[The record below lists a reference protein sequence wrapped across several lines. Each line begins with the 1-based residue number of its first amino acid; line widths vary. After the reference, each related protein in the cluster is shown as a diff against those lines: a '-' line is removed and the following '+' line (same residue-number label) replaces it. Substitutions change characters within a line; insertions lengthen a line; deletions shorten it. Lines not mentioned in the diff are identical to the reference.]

1 MFKLILITLILS
13 INIGFAQEKGASN
26 NKEDDAVK
34 YTLRSF
40 FPVNVQHVYELT
52 DTTKITRKFSDST
65 TKDYTRIVKL
75 YFSVSAPS
83 APNKEK
89 FQEVTVSVDSLE
101 YRMKTADGEIFY
113 HSQADD
119 LRMPKID
126 DYLNFMVPLGLE
138 FDFVYSPYQEAGNI
152 QGSMYNGKLKMLGDS
167 LTKPSDTIQ
176 LFTWYERLSK
186 TSLSTY
192 FDIVKGLYPNK
203 RVAVDSN
210 WTKNIVYDIE
220 GATIND
226 SVQFTL
232 KSFNIKSF
240 IINGSTIAAK
250 SEANDRAVLTSI
262 RNIMDVVNVKGG
274 SDYYIRLQAKG
285 ILEELRINSLYE
297 IEYNLKNDLIIQNV
311 DTKRNWKLLGMYK
324 I

>member
-1 MFKLILITLILS
+1 MLISLILVA
-13 INIGFAQEKGASN
+13 NVCFAQEKGSSN
-26 NKEDDAVK
+26 NKQDDAVK

-52 DTTKITRKFSDST
+52 DTTKISRKFSDST
-65 TKDYTRIVKL
+65 SKDYTRIVKL
-75 YFSVSAPS
+75 YFSVWAPS
-83 APNKEK
+83 APDKEK
-89 FQEVTVSVDSLE
+89 FQEVSVSVDSLE
-101 YRMKTADGEIFY
+101 YRMITSEGEIFF

-119 LRMPKID
+119 LRLPKID
-126 DYLNFMVPLGLE
+126 DYLNYMVPLGLE
-138 FDFVYSPYQEAGNI
+138 FDFVYSPYQEAGKI
-152 QGSMYNGKLKMLGDS
+152 QGSIYNSKLKMLSDS
-167 LTKPSDTIQ
+167 LTKPSDSIQ

-192 FDIVKGLYPNK
+192 FDIVKGFYPNK
-203 RVAVDSN
+203 RIAVDSN

-240 IINGSTIAAK
+240 IINGSTMTSK
-250 SEANDRAVLTSI
+250 SDANDRAVLTSI
-262 RNIMDVVNVKGG
+262 RNITDVGNVKGG

-285 ILEELRINSLYE
+285 ILEELRINSLFE
-297 IEYNLKNDLIIQNV
+297 IEYNLKNDQIIQQV